1 MGKPIKLRRGLL
13 GYGRMCYVQIRGPD
27 LPRKW
32 LLGQVVCE
40 TPLRA
45 QILERDKVWHGAV
58 VGLPDALIRPIREAK
73 HGAA

>member
-1 MGKPIKLRRGLL
+1 
-13 GYGRMCYVQIRGPD
+13 MCLVQVRDRQVEHP
-27 LPRKW
+27 W
-32 LLGQVVCE
+32 LLAKVVCE

-58 VGLPDALIRPIREAK
+58 VGLPDALIRAIRKQK